1 MDEPPSKKIF
11 SDGSASPLQSSH
23 WQTGNIFF
31 CFAGSVSPV
40 PRPHPNQKKLPDIFP
55 CLKMEECAVL
65 FILRQSVLWERSF
78 FPPERREKLQ
88 RLFPGRAEN
97 NLFMFVSGKRLK
109 GLCRIVEMGIFP
121 VQQQELWRGLLL
133 LSENIPPDQ
142 LIPANF
148 SLTQRTA
155 P

>member
-1 MDEPPSKKIF
+1 
-11 SDGSASPLQSSH
+11 
-23 WQTGNIFF
+23 
-31 CFAGSVSPV
+31 
-40 PRPHPNQKKLPDIFP
+40 
-55 CLKMEECAVL
+55 MEECAVL

-142 LIPANF
+142 LIPANY
-148 SLTQRTA
+148 SLTQAYGSIVFKVCKSATDLAHSRFA
-155 P
+155 NSLLLVICVLVVYKACAISADLEQ